1 MHAMPVTTMYAID
14 PTLITLAVLT
24 GLALG
29 AVFFGG
35 LWWTVRRSAASP
47 RAGLWFSASFLLRTT
62 IVIGGFY
69 LAGAGTWQRL
79 AACLA
84 GFLAARLIVLRVT
97 RPAALRAA
105 DAS

>member
-1 MHAMPVTTMYAID
+1 METMMYATD
-14 PTLITLAVLT
+14 P
-24 GLALG
+24 GLMFLVVMSGSALG
-29 AVFFGG
+29 AVYFGG
-35 LWWTVRRSAASP
+35 LWWTVQRGAASP
-47 RAGLWFSASFLLRTT
+47 RAGLWFSASFLLRIT

-79 AACLA
+79 SACLA

-97 RPAALRAA
+97 RPVPLRAA